1 MSRPPG
7 SRGPLALWVTGPGR
21 VIAPFVAHSS
31 HLASLTIEIQFVGA
45 RTDQT
50 ERLAGGAVW
59 VANQGDDT
67 VTRLAL
73 PDD

>member
-1 MSRPPG
+1 M
-7 SRGPLALWVTGPGR
+7 
-21 VIAPFVAHSS
+21 
-31 HLASLTIEIQFVGA
+31 ASLTIEIQFVGA

>member
-1 MSRPPG
+1 
-7 SRGPLALWVTGPGR
+7 
-21 VIAPFVAHSS
+21 VAHSS